1 MSVVDDPGRDW
12 GVKAC
17 KPGDIR
23 DQMAGA
29 LKAIDAVLEGAGM
42 TRDNLMHIQFFVTD
56 MEAGLGAVDIVMD
69 WLDERRPPQSFTGVS
84 ALFLPELVIVIEAM
98 ALAGD

>member
-1 MSVVDDPGRDW
+1 MRIAGQVSVVDDPGRDW

-17 KPGDIR
+17 KPGDMR

-29 LKAIDAVLEGAGM
+29 LKAVDAVLEGADM
-42 TRDNLMHIQFFVTD
+42 TRDNLVLMQFFVTD

-69 WLDERRPPQSFTGVS
+69 
-84 ALFLPELVIVIEAM
+84 
-98 ALAGD
+98 